1 MTVASPAVSRDAR
14 VIGLIGFAHFLSHFY
29 MLSLVPLF
37 LLVQRDLEVSF
48 VDLGLV
54 ITLYNVATAALQ
66 TPMGV
71 LVDRFGA
78 RRILIAGLFVNAAAV
93 ALAGLAQSYG
103 ALLALFLLAGAGNS
117 VFHPADYVILTA
129 SVEERR
135 QGRAYSIHSFG
146 GALGFAA
153 APSVM
158 ITLAGW
164 TDWRTA
170 LVVAGLAGVALS
182 LVFVLSGD
190 TLREGAEAR
199 ARPRDRIP
207 LRRTLTGPVVLFFL
221 FYMCMAASTIGLTG
235 FAPAFLPTM
244 YGMSLQGANHMLS
257 AMLLANAAGTLLGGP
272 VADRIRDHGLLL
284 TVCFAGAAA
293 ATAAIGTAAIP
304 AALVLAAFVANGLFR
319 GVVNPSRDIMV
330 RRMSPAGAL
339 GTVFAFVTTGFSIG
353 QALGPLLYGHLM
365 DRGMAPA
372 VLYAS
377 AALTLALV
385 GLSVSTGRRR
395 GGRPPGA
402 GVTPA

>member
-37 LLVQRDLEVSF
+37 LLVQRDLDVSF

-54 ITLYNVATAALQ
+54 ITLYNAATAALQ

-71 LVDRFGA
+71 LVDRLGA
-78 RRILIAGLFVNAAAV
+78 RRILIAGLLVNSAAV

-129 SVEERR
+129 SVDERR

-170 LVVAGLAGVALS
+170 LVAAGLAGVALS

-190 TLREGAEAR
+190 TLREGAAA
-199 ARPRDRIP
+199 ARPRDRTP

-235 FAPAFLPTM
+235 FAPAFLPAM
-244 YGMSLQGANHMLS
+244 YGVSLQGANHMLS
-257 AMLLANAAGTLLGGP
+257 AMLLANAVGTLLGGP

-284 TVCFAGAAA
+284 TVCFVAAAA

-353 QALGPLLYGHLM
+353 QGLGPLLYGHLM

-385 GLSVSTGRRR
+385 GLSAATG
-395 GGRPPGA
+395 GGRSRGR
-402 GVTPA
+402 